1 MEWRCLAKKI
11 PFCFWKIAPRP
22 IGVTRMSREQTALK
36 KTRWAPE
43 LLGSTPGEKYT
54 GAKLGVY
61 LPRVARLAS
70 YRRPET

>member
-1 MEWRCLAKKI
+1 
-11 PFCFWKIAPRP
+11 
-22 IGVTRMSREQTALK
+22 MSREQTALK